1 MTTFY
6 IIRHADK
13 ERGDFY
19 NPQLRH
25 HDQPISQ
32 KGQQEAQK
40 LESFFSDKPISAI
53 YVSAYRRTG
62 QTIEHLAW
70 AYQLTSIV
78 DERLNEIDNGCIDGL
93 ADEEIQQKFPQVWN
107 SSIERT
113 ADFRFPEGE
122 TGEEAQKRIVDFLE
136 EKRQQYS
143 FGNIILVSHD
153 GLIRLLMCYLMNIPV
168 YKRWNF
174 QVDTCGLME
183 ICYQPDFEAWKLVR
197 FNQIMRG

>member
-25 HDQPISQ
+25 QDQPISQ
-32 KGQQEAQK
+32 KGREETHRLA
-40 LESFFSDKPISAI
+40 SFFSDQPISAI

-62 QTIEHLAW
+62 QTIEHVAQ
-70 AYQLTSIV
+70 AHQLTPIV

-93 ADEEIQQKFPQVWN
+93 ADEEIQQKYPQVWN
-107 SSIERT
+107 SYIERT

-122 TGEEAQKRIVDFLE
+122 TGAEAQKRVVDFLE

-143 FGNIILVSHD
+143 SGNIILVSHD
-153 GLIRLLMCYLMNIPV
+153 GLIRLLMCYLVNIPV
-168 YKRWNF
+168 YNRWDF
-174 QVDTCGLME
+174 QVEPCGLME
-183 ICYQPDFEAWKLVR
+183 ICYQPDFEAWKLIR
-197 FNQIMRG
+197 FNQIM